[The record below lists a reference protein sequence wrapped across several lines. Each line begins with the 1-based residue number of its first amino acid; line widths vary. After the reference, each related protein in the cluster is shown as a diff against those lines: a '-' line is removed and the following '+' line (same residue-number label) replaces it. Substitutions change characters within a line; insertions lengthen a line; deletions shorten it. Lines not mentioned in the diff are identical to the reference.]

1 MRRGQCSCI
10 TNAIVRGLGLCRD
23 GRREG
28 TVNGSL
34 SASQLFVRDTT
45 SGFVTT
51 MVFLPYRL
59 LQLIFVSLS
68 DTQQC

>member
-1 MRRGQCSCI
+1 M
-10 TNAIVRGLGLCRD
+10 A
-23 GRREG
+23 
-28 TVNGSL
+28 L
-34 SASQLFVRDTT
+34 SAFQLFVRDTT

-51 MVFLPYRL
+51 MVFLPYRF